1 MRVETGQPLWVLSH
15 RCDRRN
21 DCGDYSD
28 ERDCSYPTCQESQ
41 FTCQNGRCIRN
52 AFVCDEEN
60 DCGDES
66 DELEHLCHTPE
77 ATCPPHQFK
86 CDNGH
91 CVEMVKVCNHL
102 DDCSDNSD
110 EKGCG
115 EYSRRLG
122 RREGADGLVWIL
134 SPSRLARTLPSA
146 FCVHISK
153 RSLLLLNQKAKISWH
168 TRQTHKHFWGA
179 NSLVKQPLERTE
191 DEQIFRPFFLRALMN
206 KVPNNGQC

>member
-1 MRVETGQPLWVLSH
+1 MKVETCQPLWVPSH

-28 ERDCSYPTCQESQ
+28 ERGCSYPPCQDSQ
-41 FTCQNGRCIRN
+41 FTCQNGHCISK

-77 ATCPPHQFK
+77 ATCPPHQFR

-91 CVEMVKVCNHL
+91 CLEMVKVCNHL

-115 EYSRRLG
+115 EYSGKLG
-122 RREGADGLVWIL
+122 KRTEGTDGLVWIL
-134 SPSRLARTLPSA
+134 SPSGLTRTITICLLCAHVQKFAVAS
-146 FCVHISK
+146 IS
-153 RSLLLLNQKAKISWH
+153 KAKISWH
-168 TRQTHKHFWGA
+168 TRQAHKHILGA
-179 NSLVKQPLERTE
+179 NSLVKQPLERIE
-191 DEQIFRPFFLRALMN
+191 D
-206 KVPNNGQC
+206 